1 MRRLTSA
8 IKLLVLLSVFSGI
21 SNAQQQQ
28 QNQVLD
34 FVSEQLSVQMLNNLR
49 ALSSPELVKAQAEY
63 FRLMY
68 KALIDSGFSKEEALK
83 IVIAMAQSD

>member
-8 IKLLVLLSVFSGI
+8 IQLLVLLSGFSAV
-21 SNAQQQQ
+21 SNAEQQQK
-28 QNQVLD
+28 QVLD

>member
-1 MRRLTSA
+1 MAKLISTSITAVILLTG
-8 IKLLVLLSVFSGI
+8 LSFSLH
-21 SNAQQQQ
+21 AQDLKKP
-28 QNQVLD
+28 LD

-68 KALIDSGFSKEEALK
+68 TALVDSGFSKDEALK
-83 IVIAMAQSD
+83 IVIAMAEKS